1 MNLFLFLLHV
11 LKVLFIW
18 RSVALFENNFIDD
31 NISIYSYIF
40 NSIYIIIYYAQ
51 YTAYFTQWRNSVI
64 LHKVYKNTLVQK

>member
-11 LKVLFIW
+11 FKVLSIW

-40 NSIYIIIYYAQ
+40 NSIYIIIYYA
-51 YTAYFTQWRNSVI
+51 
-64 LHKVYKNTLVQK
+64 